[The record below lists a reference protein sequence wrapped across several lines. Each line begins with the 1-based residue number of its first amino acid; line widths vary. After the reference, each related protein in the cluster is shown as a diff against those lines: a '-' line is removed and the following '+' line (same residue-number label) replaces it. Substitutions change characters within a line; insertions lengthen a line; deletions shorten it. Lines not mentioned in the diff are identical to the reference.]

1 MQTFEINYRPE
12 MDDIMMPQVRKAM
25 RQKANAER
33 RAVDRAKRHAAYRKK
48 ASEKLRKS
56 LAESGFTGMPE
67 TANPK
72 PQKSLSEKRET
83 RMNRHR
89 NAVLRATGNSRAIT
103 HASKMLRKA
112 GQ

>member
-1 MQTFEINYRPE
+1 VKLYELNPASIDVVP
-12 MDDIMMPQVRKAM
+12 PQVRKAM

-67 TANPK
+67 TAHPK
-72 PQKSLSEKRET
+72 PQKSLSEKREA
-83 RMNRHR
+83 RINRHHR
-89 NAVLRATGNSRAIT
+89 AVLRATGNSRAIT
-103 HASKMLRKA
+103 HTSKMLRKA
-112 GQ
+112 